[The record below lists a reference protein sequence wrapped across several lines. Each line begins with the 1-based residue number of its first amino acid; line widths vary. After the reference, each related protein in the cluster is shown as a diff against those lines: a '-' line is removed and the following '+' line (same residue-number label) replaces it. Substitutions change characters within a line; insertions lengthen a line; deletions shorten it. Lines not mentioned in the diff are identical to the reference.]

1 MLNTL
6 FDAVTSRLEKASVL
20 DAPADAL
27 AGAVGPIYTQKTV
40 RHLASGTV
48 IGHPLHPLLVTV
60 PIGAWSSALVFDALG
75 DDDAASTL
83 VALGLVTALPTAFTG
98 MHDWSSTSGAER
110 RIGLLHAGFNT
121 VALSAYA
128 ASWLVRRSGRRGLGV
143 VLSLVGM
150 GAVSGGGWLGGHL
163 AYAMG
168 VGVDTTAFQHS
179 EEQWTD
185 LGEPSQVVAGQLT
198 GADLDGVPLV
208 LTRLG
213 DRVVAYADRCTHRG
227 APLHEGSI
235 VDGCIV
241 CPWHDSAFDLRDGTV
256 AQGPATRPQASFEVR
271 VVDGRLQGRR
281 VDVRALRTEPV
292 GR

>member
-1 MLNTL
+1 MLNKL

-27 AGAVGPIYTQKTV
+27 ADAVGPLYSQKTV

-48 IGHPLHPLLVTV
+48 IGHPLHPLLVTL

-83 VALGLVTALPTAFTG
+83 VALGLLTALPTAFTG
-98 MHDWSSTSGAER
+98 MHDWSSTHGAER
-110 RIGLLHAGFNT
+110 RIGLLHAGFNSI
-121 VALSAYA
+121 ALSAYA
-128 ASWLVRRSGRRGLGV
+128 GSWLARRSGRRGLGV

-150 GAVSGGGWLGGHL
+150 SAVGGGGWLGGHL

-179 EEQWTD
+179 EPEWTD
-185 LGEPSQVVAGQLT
+185 LGEPSEVVAGTLT

-235 VDGCIV
+235 VDGCVV
-241 CPWHDSAFDLRDGTV
+241 CPWHESAFDLQDGTV

-281 VDVRALRTEPV
+281 VDARSLRTDTV